1 MRLSLSN
8 HIIMKPL
15 FLLNVLVSEDNILG
29 KMPAIST
36 LITAVLQR
44 KLCLKVKS
52 IALLFQFARKQLKD
66 LVPSIFTKKNCQ
78 IKRCFKY
85 PANKTYLFI

>member
-1 MRLSLSN
+1 MSLSLSN
-8 HIIMKPL
+8 HIIMKPW
-15 FLLNVLVSEDNILG
+15 FLLNVLVSEDDNILG
-29 KMPAIST
+29 EMPAIST

-52 IALLFQFARKQLKD
+52 IALLFQFARKQGSCHFHFY
-66 LVPSIFTKKNCQ
+66 PKNCQ

>member
-1 MRLSLSN
+1 
-8 HIIMKPL
+8 MKPW

-29 KMPAIST
+29 EMPVIST

-66 LVPSIFTKKNCQ
+66 LVPSIFTKK
-78 IKRCFKY
+78 KLSDKEMF
-85 PANKTYLFI
+85 